1 MKKSKTNNGKTFWLG
16 FMLIA
21 GAIPSTAQEKLEI
34 QITKEDGVS
43 RTIEVDRDIEELNLR
58 GLTSITLPN
67 GLTNLEVLDLDG
79 NYQLT
84 NVTLPGGLTN
94 LVQLKLSH
102 NQLTSLIL
110 PDGLTNLE
118 YLDLSFTRLT
128 SLILPDG
135 LTNLKELLLYNQLS
149 SLTLP
154 EGLTNLEYLNLG
166 NRLTSLTLPEGLT
179 NLEELDLSYNR
190 LTSLT
195 LPKGLTNLKYL
206 DLRHNQLR
214 NLFLSPDTASRHKR
228 LNLYIEDNPWMRIRQ
243 LVGLNIEFVVGP
255 EHYGISDYDLP
266 ASPKISQVENG
277 WEISWDAGVLQIA
290 ASVDGPWHDVNLQS
304 PVKLQRHLISSIPA
318 EFFRVRSKEQWIDVE
333 RRILPLK

>member
-1 MKKSKTNNGKTFWLG
+1 MKKSKTNNRKAFWLG

-21 GAIPSTAQEKLEI
+21 GAIPTTAQEKLEI

-58 GLTSITLPN
+58 SSGLTSITLPE
-67 GLTNLEVLDLDG
+67 GLTNLEVLDLSG
-79 NYQLT
+79 NTQLT

-94 LVQLKLSH
+94 L
-102 NQLTSLIL
+102 
-110 PDGLTNLE
+110 E
-118 YLDLSFTRLT
+118 YLDLSLTRLT
-128 SLILPDG
+128 SLILPEG
-135 LTNLKELLLYNQLS
+135 LTNLKELWLFNRLTS
-149 SLTLP
+149 FTLP

-179 NLEELDLSYNR
+179 NLEELNLSYNR

-195 LPKGLTNLKYL
+195 LPDGLTNLKYL
-206 DLRHNQLR
+206 DLRYNQLT
-214 NLFLSPDTASRHKR
+214 NLFLSPDTASHHFW
-228 LNLYIEDNPWMRIRQ
+228 LNLYIEDNPWMRIRRQ
-243 LVGLNIEFVVGP
+243 PVGMNIEFDVGH
-255 EHYGISDYDLP
+255 EHYGISYYDLP

-318 EFFRVRSKEQWIDVE
+318 EFFRVRAE
-333 RRILPLK
+333 

>member
-21 GAIPSTAQEKLEI
+21 GTIPATAQEKLEI
-34 QITKEDGVS
+34 QITRLGVP

-58 GLTSITLPN
+58 SSELTSITLPD
-67 GLTNLEVLDLDG
+67 GLTNLKRLF
-79 NYQLT
+79 
-84 NVTLPGGLTN
+84 LP
-94 LVQLKLSH
+94 Q
-102 NQLTSLIL
+102 NQLTSFTL

-118 YLDLSFTRLT
+118 YLDIRHNQLIKFT
-128 SLILPDG
+128 LPEG
-135 LTNLKELLLYNQLS
+135 LTNLRELDLGGNKLS

-190 LTSLT
+190 LASLT

-206 DLRHNQLR
+206 DLRYNQLR
-214 NLFLSPDTASRHKR
+214 NLFLSPDTASRHER
-228 LNLYIEDNPWMRIRQ
+228 LELFIKDNPWMRIRQ
-243 LVGLNIEFVVGP
+243 LVGLNIEFLVGP

-266 ASPKISQVENG
+266 ASPKISQVGNG
-277 WEISWDAGVLQIA
+277 LEISWDDGVLQSSA
-290 ASVDGPWHDVNLQS
+290 DVDGPWRDVHLPS
-304 PVKLQRHLISSIPA
+304 PVSLRRLLISSLPA
-318 EFFRVRSKEQWIDVE
+318 EFFRVRAE
-333 RRILPLK
+333 